1 MFERF
6 TLLFASCFLLFFGVP
21 GYSETDVQK
30 GTRIMKMYD
39 DAPTFS
45 AVRATMNLTIYG
57 KDGNLRFKKRLLM
70 ASRAENMGTSEQV
83 EKFIAYFTEPAED
96 QGSSVLMLN
105 YSNKPDEKFFYMKS
119 IRKIKKIVGADKKLS
134 FFGSDFSNVEVAKPE
149 FQDFNFRALRETAVP
164 FKGKELECYVVECT
178 PKTEGIKNDMGYGK
192 KIMYIEKTSL
202 LVMKTDYYDVKMT
215 KQKQHEILS
224 FIVKNNSQ
232 GKKVYYTAG
241 VKMINLKTGTYSK
254 IIFTNYLFEEDAEIN
269 KDIFSI
275 EYLTRRWW

>member
-1 MFERF
+1 MINRL
-6 TLLFASCFLLFFGVP
+6 TLLFVPCLLVFFVQS

-45 AVRATMNLTIYG
+45 AVRSTMTLNIYG
-57 KDGNLRFKKRLLM
+57 KDGTLRFKKKILM
-70 ASRAENMGTSEQV
+70 ASRAENMGTGEQV
-83 EKFIAYFTEPAED
+83 EKFIGYFTDPADD

-105 YSNKPDEKFFYMKS
+105 YADKTDERYFYMKS
-119 IRKIKKIVGADKKLS
+119 IRKIKKIVGADKRLS

-149 FQDFNFRALRETAVP
+149 FEDFNFRALKDAPVP

-178 PKTEGIKNDMGYGK
+178 PKTVQIKNDMGYGK
-192 KIMYIEKTSL
+192 KIMYIEKTSF
-202 LVMKTDYYDVKMT
+202 LVMKTDYYGVNMAKE
-215 KQKQHEILS
+215 KQHEILS

-232 GKKVYYTAG
+232 GKKVYYTTG
-241 VKMINLKTGTYSK
+241 VKMQTLKTGTYSK
-254 IIFTNYLFEEDAEIN
+254 ILFTNYLFEEDADIN
-269 KDIFSI
+269 KDIFTL